1 MDDFIL
7 RALAAGIGVA
17 LAAGPLGSI
26 VVWRRMAYFGDALSH
41 SALLGIA
48 MGFLLEINLTVGIV
62 ILSVIFS
69 ITLTYLQRQ
78 RNYSTDTLLGILAH
92 SGLAIGLVVLSFMKN
107 TRVDLMSY
115 LFGDILAVS
124 TNDIIVIAA
133 CTVVTLSLVA
143 FRWRNLLLMS
153 IHPDLARVEG
163 VNVTLL
169 RLYFMLLMAF
179 FVAFSIK
186 IVGILLVTSLLII
199 PAATARFF
207 SRTPEQMVVL
217 SSIFGVIAV
226 IAGISASLQW
236 DTPSGPSVVVAA
248 LVMFCGT
255 VLRGEKR
262 SAV

>member
-1 MDDFIL
+1 MDDFII

-17 LAAGPLGSI
+17 IAAGPLGSI

-48 MGFLLEINLTVGIV
+48 MGFLLGINLTVGIV
-62 ILSVIFS
+62 ILSVLFS

-92 SGLAIGLVVLSFMKN
+92 SGLAIGLVVLSFIKN
-107 TRVDLMSY
+107 TQVDLMSY

-124 TNDIIVIAA
+124 DNDIIITALCAA
-133 CTVVTLSLVA
+133 ITLSLVA

-199 PAATARFF
+199 PAATARLF
-207 SRTPEQMVVL
+207 SRTPEQMVIL
-217 SSIFGVIAV
+217 SAIIGVISV
-226 IAGISASLQW
+226 IAGISASLLW
-236 DTPSGPSVVVAA
+236 DTPSGPSIVVAA
-248 LVMFCGT
+248 LSMFFVT
-255 VLRGEKR
+255 VISGRGK
-262 SAV
+262 AV